1 MNTMVSAEDV
11 ALLQSELERLREQNQ
26 CLYGAAL
33 TFGALAE
40 RINLRLQKERL
51 RTSTPE
57 ARDS

>member
-11 ALLQSELERLREQNQ
+11 ALLRSELERLREQNQ

-40 RINLRLQKERL
+40 RLNLSLQLERL
-51 RTSTPE
+51 RRSASE

>member
-11 ALLQSELERLREQNQ
+11 ALLRSELERLREQNQ

-40 RINLRLQKERL
+40 RLNLRLQMERL
-51 RTSTPE
+51 RTSTSE
-57 ARDS
+57 TGES